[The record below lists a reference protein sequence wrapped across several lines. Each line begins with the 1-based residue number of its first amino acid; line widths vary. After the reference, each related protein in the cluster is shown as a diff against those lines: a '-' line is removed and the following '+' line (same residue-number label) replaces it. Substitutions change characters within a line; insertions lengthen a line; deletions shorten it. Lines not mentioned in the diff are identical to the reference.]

1 MDTNRQDAVVGEVV
15 AVDESTMN
23 VLFEVETP
31 SGSIVLVPANEDIVK
46 EVNQKERL
54 IKVDL
59 PEGLVDLNDNE

>member
-1 MDTNRQDAVVGEVV
+1 MGEVV

-46 EVNQKERL
+46 EVNTKERL

>member
-46 EVNQKERL
+46 EVNTKERL

>member
-1 MDTNRQDAVVGEVV
+1 MV

-46 EVNQKERL
+46 EVNTKERL